1 MLELLRLWISIQTD
15 SSMIFCVYVSATKMS
30 TNDLSLVSFL
40 RVLLLAFLL
49 FTFTHRLSKRAQ
61 HDAALRPTFPLSHS
75 FIHSF
80 VRWFSLAFSI
90 FIPLWHTNTHT
101 ASIRRNRLFF
111 VALPPPSRLSLLL
124 LCHYSLFLLRSP
136 QKRHYVKKKVQNTVR
151 ESLSH
156 TQTHINTRER

>member
-15 SSMIFCVYVSATKMS
+15 SGMIFCVYVSATKMS

-90 FIPLWHTNTHT
+90 FIPLWHTNTHSIYSKKSIVLRRIAT
-101 ASIRRNRLFF
+101 AVAVVAVVTMPLFSISASF
-111 VALPPPSRLSLLL
+111 ATKAT
-124 LCHYSLFLLRSP
+124 LR
-136 QKRHYVKKKVQNTVR
+136 QKNTVR
-151 ESLSH
+151 ESLLH